1 MEELEESELQPINL
15 GMPVV
20 KNVGAKWL
28 VKMAEYVSANPQF
41 IVNGFVRSGIT
52 GALDGTMEDDSEHV
66 SSETDTDTPESDFE
80 DMCNEFDTD
89 S

>member
-1 MEELEESELQPINL
+1 M
-15 GMPVV
+15 
-20 KNVGAKWL
+20 
-28 VKMAEYVSANPQF
+28 KMAEYVSANPQF

-66 SSETDTDTPESDFE
+66 SREADTDTPESDFE
-80 DMCNEFDTD
+80 DICYEFGID